1 MVGCHVLCNTRGTAV
16 TPSVLSSRCASLY
29 FYADARL
36 LLMAPSHSKAGISTV
51 ELNDGAP
58 AAVTIDLDKKC
69 GDTTGV
75 FLRQGDGFDR
85 DSGIFVS
92 RLEMGSAAETM
103 GMHVG
108 DEVIKVNGVDV
119 TLAEIARVEMLMSVV
134 DIVALTI
141 ARVRLELSL

>member
-1 MVGCHVLCNTRGTAV
+1 M
-16 TPSVLSSRCASLY
+16 
-29 FYADARL
+29 
-36 LLMAPSHSKAGISTV
+36 
-51 ELNDGAP
+51 
-58 AAVTIDLDKKC
+58 
-69 GDTTGV
+69 

-85 DSGIFVS
+85 DTGIFVS

-119 TLAEIARVEMLMSVV
+119 SQSEIARVEMLMSVV

-141 ARVRLELSL
+141 ARVRRRNKACTPLTAVVHRVHSLLFPLLCDIPVLLRVCVYNAVSSRGVGLSNLSFARRAWAFNLEPLSTPNSL